1 MLYDAD
7 LNNDKSVSFE
17 EFKNMLCDPKNNLSK
32 NEASFMVK
40 LLRKTI
46 NSGKFHNSVFMRNMK
61 KLKTRGYIKIATTSC
76 YQYNDTHL
84 PK

>member
-46 NSGKFHNSVFMRNMK
+46 NSGKFHNSLSMKNMK
-61 KLKTRGYIKIATTSC
+61 KFESI
-76 YQYNDTHL
+76 
-84 PK
+84 